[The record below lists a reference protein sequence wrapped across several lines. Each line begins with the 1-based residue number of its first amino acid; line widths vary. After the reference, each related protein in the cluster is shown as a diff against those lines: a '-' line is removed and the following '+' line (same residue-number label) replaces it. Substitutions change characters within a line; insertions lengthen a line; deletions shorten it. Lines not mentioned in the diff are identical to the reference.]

1 MNLNIVVKFSFYLS
15 LARLICGNNL
25 SCFWKHPTRIF
36 NVQATIK
43 KAYSLM
49 ADQGIHSPGGF
60 WVGKFQCFFL
70 RKASIFFLFYQIDLT
85 YQNIQ
90 KGGSSWLPDPC
101 WSLMFIFSAQLFFSI
116 KESWPLLDN
125 CQIFYIFSS
134 CFLAKVLNVF

>member
-60 WVGKFQCFFL
+60 WVGKFQCFFF
-70 RKASIFFLFYQIDLT
+70 RKASIFFFILPNRFDVSKYSEKGKFLT
-85 YQNIQ
+85 SRPMLIAHVY
-90 KGGSSWLPDPC
+90 
-101 WSLMFIFSAQLFFSI
+101 FSAQLFFQLKS
-116 KESWPLLDN
+116 LGH
-125 CQIFYIFSS
+125 C
-134 CFLAKVLNVF
+134 